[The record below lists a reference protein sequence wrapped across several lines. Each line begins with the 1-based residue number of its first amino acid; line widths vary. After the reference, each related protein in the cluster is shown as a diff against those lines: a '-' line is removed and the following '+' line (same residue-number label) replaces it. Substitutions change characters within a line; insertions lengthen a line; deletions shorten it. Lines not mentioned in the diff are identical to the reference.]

1 MCRAH
6 MGWVPHVLVCA
17 GWQMANL
24 LAAELAG
31 FRGDHVECLN
41 PFAGWCGRYPTPGS
55 AKTAPVLPGQMCP
68 VRGETLGTWGHGW
81 EM

>member
-41 PFAGWCGRYPTPGS
+41 PFAGWGGVGGTQRLALPKQHRRSHGKC
-55 AKTAPVLPGQMCP
+55 VL
-68 VRGETLGTWGHGW
+68 
-81 EM
+81 